1 MVLLVCPED
10 TTIGKMER
18 PHPDLKHMCHKCGY
32 GSCLVPTTQMLLT
45 SLIAARF
52 SIFLNILDDLPRD
65 ANELASESS
74 SYDWYVLSHLKRKSV
89 GDHHVDHHVRS
100 NSQKIQKMGDMCK
113 SRSTKSLQEVAPAR
127 FKWIYNLH
135 NCNNIILQRSYST
148 K

>member
-1 MVLLVCPED
+1 MWVRVLS
-10 TTIGKMER
+10 
-18 PHPDLKHMCHKCGY
+18 
-32 GSCLVPTTQMLLT
+32 GSHHTDATYQLDCCE
-45 SLIAARF
+45 IF
-52 SIFLNILDDLPRD
+52 HFLNILDDLPRD

-113 SRSTKSLQEVAPAR
+113 SRSTKTLQEVAPAR